1 MKSILLLFLTDFSI
15 ARHRMVPRKK
25 DFPIEK
31 LKIFLA
37 SDRPT
42 WPFEFLRKRRA
53 NSWHHSEEVLDGVLE
68 RECIEETC
76 DFAEIHEIDDNLILA
91 NQKWNNYKKCHE
103 KYGSVIK

>member
-1 MKSILLLFLTDFSI
+1 MFHEIYSFIIFNRFFNCQTQDG
-15 ARHRMVPRKK
+15 AEKK
-25 DFPIEK
+25 NFPIEK

-103 KYGSVIK
+103 KYG